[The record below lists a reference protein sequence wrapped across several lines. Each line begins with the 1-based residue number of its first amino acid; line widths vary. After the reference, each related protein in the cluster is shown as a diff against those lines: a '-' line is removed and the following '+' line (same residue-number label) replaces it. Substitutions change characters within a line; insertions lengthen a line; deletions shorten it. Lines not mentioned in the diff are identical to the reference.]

1 MHDKTKELRNRMLQY
16 EDIPD
21 RLVVLRD
28 AYKGETCYIVTVGPS
43 IKNYEEDYLRD
54 KLKDKLIITVKQAY
68 NIFRELSDFQVLS
81 FANFNPYT
89 YSSDNTMVVWEVF
102 EQYHPQIILENGFKC
117 ELMLPVVGNH
127 EPDIKKR
134 QEQSQAGTLSFDDWT
149 LDKTINRMYG
159 PTIMYETVFHLAIYL
174 GVKEIIT
181 LGWDI
186 ADMNIFKNKDPY
198 EDVFNDHFYQN
209 TDYAIKIP
217 ANYTEL
223 SIVVNSTKFFYEWL
237 KSKNIDLKVISDRS
251 AVNEIVP
258 RIELQESL

>member
-1 MHDKTKELRNRMLQY
+1 MHKITKELRNKMVQY

-21 RLVVLRD
+21 RLKVLHN
-28 AYKGETCYIVTVGPS
+28 AYEGETCYIATVGPS
-43 IKNYEEDYLRD
+43 IKNYEEEYLRD
-54 KLKDKLIITVKQAY
+54 KLKDELIITVKQAY
-68 NIFRELSDFQVLS
+68 NIFREVSDFQVLS

-89 YSSDNTMVVWEVF
+89 YSSDDTMVVWEVF
-102 EQYHPQIILENGFKC
+102 EQYHPQWILNNNFKC
-117 ELMLPVVGNH
+117 DLMLPVVGNH

-134 QEQSQAGTLSFDDWT
+134 QEQSQAGTLSFDNWT
-149 LDKTINRMYG
+149 LDKTLNRMYG

-186 ADMNIFKNKDPY
+186 ADMNIFKSKDPY
-198 EDVFNDHFYQN
+198 EEVFNDHFYKN

-223 SIVVNSTKFFYEWL
+223 SIVVNATKFFYEWL
-237 KSKNIDLKVISDRS
+237 KGKGIDLKIISDKS
-251 AVNEIVP
+251 AVHESVP
-258 RIELQESL
+258 RIEL